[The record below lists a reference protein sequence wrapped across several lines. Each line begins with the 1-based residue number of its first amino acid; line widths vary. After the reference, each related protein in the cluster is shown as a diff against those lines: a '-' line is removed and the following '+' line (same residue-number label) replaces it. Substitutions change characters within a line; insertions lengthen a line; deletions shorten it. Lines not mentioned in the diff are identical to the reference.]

1 MKLDPRRIAVGLAG
15 FCAFLN
21 LYAPQ
26 AVLPLLAQE
35 FSAGAGKASL
45 AVTASTLA
53 IALIAPFT
61 GVVAD
66 VLGRKRVII
75 AAMFA
80 LIVPTAM
87 AAFAADLDGL
97 IFWRFVQGLVLPPVF
112 AVTVAYIG
120 EEWPRAQAIG
130 VTGIYLSATGL
141 GGFFGRFVTGLVAD
155 LLDWRSAFL
164 VLAAMTAA
172 LAVGVALLLP
182 KEQHFD
188 RSDGLGAS
196 ARQMVR
202 HLKNPHL
209 VATYAIGSGVLFNF
223 VAIFT
228 YVSFH
233 LAAPPFGL
241 SPTFLGAIFVVYL
254 VGAAVTPLTGRMVA
268 RFGRRPLMLGVL
280 AMWAGG
286 LLLSLVPSLPVI
298 VVALA
303 VCATCGFLCQT
314 MSTSF
319 VAVSADAGHSSAVG
333 LYVTFYYIGGTFG
346 GLLPA
351 PAWEAAG
358 WPGCVAIVIAA
369 LILMAAL
376 VMFGWRG
383 KQ

>member
-1 MKLDPRRIAVGLAG
+1 MP
-15 FCAFLN
+15 
-21 LYAPQ
+21 
-26 AVLPLLAQE
+26 
-35 FSAGAGKASL
+35 
-45 AVTASTLA
+45 
-53 IALIAPFT
+53 
-61 GVVAD
+61 
-66 VLGRKRVII
+66 
-75 AAMFA
+75 FA
-80 LIVPTAM
+80 LLTTLSVMIVPTAM

-141 GGFFGRFVTGLVAD
+141 GGFFGRFVTGLVAQMLPGREASD
-155 LLDWRSAFL
+155 AANNLIAQTHIVESAHTL
-164 VLAAMTAA
+164 MAGKWWAA
-172 LAVGVALLLP
+172 AVGVLSLLWAAV
-182 KEQHFD
+182 
-188 RSDGLGAS
+188 GLFVGAS
-196 ARQMVR
+196 DPMNAAWDVR
-202 HLKNPHL
+202 ETRGFVKLRL
-209 VATYAIGSGVLFNF
+209 VALGVFIGSGLLF
-223 VAIFT
+223 
-228 YVSFH
+228 
-233 LAAPPFGL
+233 
-241 SPTFLGAIFVVYL
+241 
-254 VGAAVTPLTGRMVA
+254 
-268 RFGRRPLMLGVL
+268 
-280 AMWAGG
+280 
-286 LLLSLVPSLPVI
+286 LLSLVPSLPVI